1 MDAKPAFQRLSSG
14 ALKMGHSEEAR
25 KMTRTEGPYTCKT
38 AGAVRKQAVNEIR
51 RGGGDWQDELVVL
64 GQHRLQFGM
73 FTGQT
78 FRWMLEN
85 CLGYSGWLVDGLRNE
100 RPTSTPLSDNK
111 FNFKKYVESFDEG
124 RHAVK
129 LKKRERISKRQNTTR
144 IMQSDSQASTSTRS
158 VPVSPQVLSN
168 PQSTSGNVICIKIE
182 EEEMPAMVEENEA
195 SVSQEPNTDVDMTNI
210 DRPPSPTVVQ
220 GNEPSVSAVTMSPAS
235 ENGAGVVT
243 STDEQ
248 GNLPS
253 VPDVPMSPASEAG
266 AAVVTTTDEQGN
278 LPSVPDVRM
287 SPASEASATG
297 VTTTDVQNDVPSVS
311 AVPMSPASEA
321 GAAVVTT
328 TDVQSN
334 VPSVSTVTTGMTPVS
349 EASAMDVTTTDV
361 QNDIP
366 SVPAVTMSPA
376 SDAGAAVVTATDV
389 QSDEPSVPA
398 ETMSPASEDSDAD
411 VTTTG
416 VQSDVPSAPSVTMSP
431 ASETIATGV
440 TTTGLSE
447 TLSSHMTDIVLPDG
461 WKQTLPKAD
470 HLWIS
475 KALFQTSNNGQVEP
489 DWSRIDQLWWYPPHP
504 SVKRSQL
511 PRPDEYYAQ
520 RLLLWMPRQLLQ
532 ARLLCPQPTCQC
544 ELTSLGIYPYV
555 RQVLDVDGF
564 YNLAAEHL
572 ECQSCTNKVI
582 SWSDAVIKQLD
593 VGHRLQFPVFLSTR
607 NACNNH
613 VVRLLRQSGT
623 GNSVSQVQRKIQ
635 ELHSDAWQ
643 KKTVRYLADCQ
654 GFVDSHVNGLTTK
667 PTFEDPPIMAPIP
680 THHWFELI
688 YCNDVIQRLDEIK
701 ASVTSV
707 FGRVLKL
714 HSTKKIARKLSGH
727 VAGTAVSTTSVG
739 NEHGQVLVSV
749 LAAAKGGGG
758 LHPMINGIVQRYSR
772 ANKPPPDLLYV
783 DKNCCDIRKRLE
795 MMFPGWPDLK
805 IRLDISHFMR
815 PFAAACTSDSHQLY
829 DTFMQ
834 QLSSC
839 IFEWSS
845 EDLDRLKAA
854 TWAQMVLEKGV
865 NPSDQDVM
873 QRITKKELSIH
884 CRRKTRGVADITIR
898 IYHVLQTFDG
908 KQGLDIMGVPLLDK
922 RCIWNVWETQK
933 KHIDCI
939 QDPPNF
945 QLYLK
950 TGELCKDG
958 MMLPIYQCVRGCT
971 SVESFHDCL
980 NQFIPATTATDLQ
993 FQTYLLGGL
1002 VRWNGDR
1009 VVTPASGQV
1018 PEPCSAD
1025 GIDGYAVNKLSHSVL
1040 GKEVNKSYRKPQNYT
1055 GELIGVE
1062 YLYNQTGAVLR
1073 YYTID
1078 PDTAD
1083 AIKHKPIDGD
1093 EKEEAEDGLQE
1104 GDTVEDATV
1113 CLEELPLH
1121 EASNA
1126 VSPASLQPA
1135 EPMDTNEDDFI
1146 FTVQD
1151 TQEVREKIKLPVVPR
1166 AAETSAPMEIST
1178 PIETSASTETSTPM
1192 ETSARTETIPDTTN
1206 KTSCPPDEFVK
1217 PDDIPGY
1224 EQVEDLAEFL
1234 VQLDSVHQPLSDEQ
1248 AAWLIQLWKKLDE
1261 CDRNSTCF
1269 SPHYRTEQTQS
1280 RSKEVSNTAAD
1291 VGTNKRWSL
1300 RLTRTV
1306 EWPDC
1311 NRYVECLTAKL
1322 CERYPSTKEIDGT
1335 THPKFPLVYKAYK
1348 HIQGLVLDNAAVMK
1362 ETSIQ
1367 LSEINQTTISQWY
1380 NKTPRCLEPDMFKKG
1395 VSLLTSVP
1403 SMSVAL
1409 NDGRAKPLSL
1419 SAAAAMQPVIWN
1431 LSVPANTASKESTA
1445 SQANAKNVVIV
1456 SQQKPGAT
1464 TSLSQ
1469 VASTSNKPIYVLLPP
1484 SVTHCVFSTVRALP
1498 SVRVYCQPSSGAS
1511 GQPVAQIHQSSL
1523 PESASVRWHKI
1534 VKFDKESAR
1543 VWKTVCQE
1551 CHQPTNVNHRQYY
1564 GNYYCPNTMKMPY
1577 DEWKQQFVDRGDN
1590 KRKKFDDQGYFI

>member
-85 CLGYSGWLVDGLRNE
+85 GLGYSGWLVDGLRNE

-111 FNFKKYVESFDEG
+111 FKFKKYVESFDEG
-124 RHAVK
+124 RQAIK
-129 LKKRERISKRQNTTR
+129 LKKRERISKRQLTTR

-158 VPVSPQVLSN
+158 VPVSPKVLSN
-168 PQSTSGNVICIKIE
+168 PQSTSGSVICIKIE
-182 EEEMPAMVEENEA
+182 EEEMLAMVEENEA
-195 SVSQEPNTDVDMTNI
+195 RMSQ

-235 ENGAGVVT
+235 EAGAAVVT

-253 VPDVPMSPASEAG
+253 VPDV
-266 AAVVTTTDEQGN
+266 T
-278 LPSVPDVRM
+278 M

-297 VTTTDVQNDVPSVS
+297 VTTTDMQNDVPSVP

-328 TDVQSN
+328 
-334 VPSVSTVTTGMTPVS
+334 
-349 EASAMDVTTTDV
+349 
-361 QNDIP
+361 
-366 SVPAVTMSPA
+366 
-376 SDAGAAVVTATDV
+376 TDV

-416 VQSDVPSAPSVTMSP
+416 VQSDVPSAPSVSMSP
-431 ASETIATGV
+431 ASEATGV
-440 TTTGLSE
+440 TTTGLSGS
-447 TLSSHMTDIVLPDG
+447 LSSHMTDIVLPDG

-470 HLWIS
+470 HLWVS
-475 KALFQTSNNGQVEP
+475 KALFKTSNHGEAEL
-489 DWSRIDQLWWYPPHP
+489 DWARVGQLWWYPPHP
-504 SVKRSQL
+504 TVGCSQL
-511 PRPDEYYAQ
+511 PRPDEYFAQ
-520 RLLLWMPRQLLQ
+520 KLLLWMPRKLLQ
-532 ARLLCPQPTCQC
+532 VRLLCPQPACQC
-544 ELTSLGIYPYV
+544 ELRSLGIYPYV

-593 VGHRLQFPVFLSTR
+593 VGHRLLFPVFLTTR
-607 NACNNH
+607 NACGNH
-613 VVRLLRQSGT
+613 VVRLLRQSGP

-643 KKTVRYLADCQ
+643 QRTVQYLADCQ
-654 GFVDSHVNGLTTK
+654 GFVDSHVKGLKTK

-680 THHWFELI
+680 THNWFELI

-714 HSTKKIARKLSGH
+714 HSTKKIVRKLSGH
-727 VAGTAVSTTSVG
+727 VAGTAVSATSVG
-739 NEHGQVLVSV
+739 NEHGQVLISV

-758 LHPMINGIVQRYSR
+758 LNSMINGIVQRYSR

-783 DKNCCDIRKRLE
+783 DKNCCDIRNRLKI
-795 MMFPGWPDLK
+795 MFPGWPDLK

-815 PFAAACTSDSHQLY
+815 HFAAACTSDSHQLY

-834 QLSSC
+834 LLSSC

-845 EDLDRLKAA
+845 EDLERLKAA
-854 TWAQMVLEKGV
+854 TRAQMVLEKGV

-873 QRITKKELSIH
+873 LQITKKELSIH
-884 CRRKTRGVADITIR
+884 CRRKTREFADITIR
-898 IYHVLQTFDG
+898 IYHLLQTFDG

-922 RCIWNVWETQK
+922 RRIWKVWEAQM
-933 KHIDCI
+933 KHIYCI
-939 QDPPNF
+939 QDPPDV

-958 MMLPIYQCVRGCT
+958 MMLPIYQCARGCT

-993 FQTYLLGGL
+993 FQTYLLDGL
-1002 VRWNGDR
+1002 VRWNGDGLE
-1009 VVTPASGQV
+1009 TSGHV

-1062 YLYNQTGAVLR
+1062 YLYNQTGAVLQ

-1083 AIKHKPIDGD
+1083 AIKHKSIDGD
-1093 EKEEAEDGLQE
+1093 EKEEAEEAEDGLQD

-1121 EASNA
+1121 KAPNA

-1135 EPMDTNEDDFI
+1135 EPMDTTEDD

-1151 TQEVREKIKLPVVPR
+1151 TQEVREKIKLPVVPV
-1166 AAETSAPMEIST
+1166 AAETSAPMETST
-1178 PIETSASTETSTPM
+1178 PPMETSASTETTTPM
-1192 ETSARTETIPDTTN
+1192 ETSAPMETSTPTETSARMETIPDTTN
-1206 KTSCPPDEFVK
+1206 KTSCPPDESVK

-1280 RSKEVSNTAAD
+1280 RSKEVSYTAAD
-1291 VGTNKRWSL
+1291 VGTNERWSL
-1300 RLTRTV
+1300 RQHTGTV

-1348 HIQGLVLDNAAVMK
+1348 HIQGTVLDNAAVMK

-1367 LSEINQTTISQWY
+1367 LSEINETTISQWY

-1395 VSLLTSVP
+1395 VSLPTSVP
-1403 SMSVAL
+1403 STSVAL

-1419 SAAAAMQPVIWN
+1419 SAAAATQPVIWN
-1431 LSVPANTASKESTA
+1431 LSVPANTASKENTA

-1456 SQQKPGAT
+1456 SQQKPGVT

-1469 VASTSNKPIYVLLPP
+1469 VASISNKPIYVLLPP
-1484 SVTHCVFSTVRALP
+1484 SATHCVFSTVRALP
-1498 SVRVYCQPSSGAS
+1498 SVRVHCQPPSGAS
-1511 GQPVAQIHQSSL
+1511 GQPVAQIQQSSL
-1523 PESASVRWHKI
+1523 PESTSARWHKI

-1564 GNYYCPNTMKMPY
+1564 GNYYCPNTMKISY

-1590 KRKKFDDQGYFI
+1590 RGKRNGDQVHFM